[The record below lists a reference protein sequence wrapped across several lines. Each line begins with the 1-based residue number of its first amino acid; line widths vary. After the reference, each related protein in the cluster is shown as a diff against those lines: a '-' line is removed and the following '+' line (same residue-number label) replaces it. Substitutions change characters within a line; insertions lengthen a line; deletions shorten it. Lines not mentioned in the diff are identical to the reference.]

1 VVYFLASL
9 PPAKYGAERRLRPHY
24 LLMKKTFSI
33 ALTIF
38 AASTAGCIGYER
50 KSTLAPTSGGIGALL
65 GNWASTNL
73 VPSASTCS
81 DFKWNVT
88 EQTGNSASGT
98 FSATCA
104 ADLKISGT
112 ASGTLSGSTINWNAQ
127 AAASVPGLSSCPI
140 ALSGTAELGVDSIRV
155 PYSGDT
161 CLGKVSGVE
170 ILRKR

>member
-1 VVYFLASL
+1 
-9 PPAKYGAERRLRPHY
+9 
-24 LLMKKTFSI
+24 MKRTFSI

-38 AASTAGCIGYER
+38 AALTAGCIGYER
-50 KSTLAPTSGGIGALL
+50 KSTLAPTSSGIGALL
-65 GNWASTNL
+65 GHWSSTNL

-88 EQTGNSASGT
+88 EQTGNSANGT

-104 ADLKISGT
+104 GDLKISGT

-127 AAASVPGLSSCPI
+127 ATASVPDLPSCPI
-140 ALSGTAELGVDSIRV
+140 TLSGTAELGVDSIRV